1 MIDWPTEDGRSYTRA
16 APATLSGAVHVVIHG
31 PNIFDIAAMQKV
43 SITKPVA
50 QTTAWAD
57 EPGGARRRSAESIS
71 RSPGCVTYLASAT
84 TTDVSVTLNLLFTG
98 EMVALITTDTK

>member
-1 MIDWPTEDGRSYTRA
+1 MWPANAAHASDVWGDWWMIDWPTEDGRSYTRA

-50 QTTAWAD
+50 QTTA
-57 EPGGARRRSAESIS
+57 
-71 RSPGCVTYLASAT
+71 
-84 TTDVSVTLNLLFTG
+84 
-98 EMVALITTDTK
+98 